1 MTKLKKEYIKL
12 VDIVKKQRLQNGLP
26 ARYEDIAEMLG
37 YNRSYFSTLMGERGV
52 VTDDH
57 IRLLKLTFPF
67 LAEKKTRDNRE
78 ILLSIEKKL
87 DLLLKMGQSGHNT
100 APTIGKLLNNRRDS

>member
-12 VDIVKKQRLQNGLP
+12 VAIVKKQRLQNGLP
-26 ARYEDIAEMLG
+26 ARYEDVAEMLG

-87 DLLLKMGQSGHNT
+87 DQLLKISQNVHEN
-100 APTIGKLLNNRRDS
+100 APTVLKGSKIRQN

>member
-26 ARYEDIAEMLG
+26 ARYEDIAGMLG

-67 LAEKKTRDNRE
+67 LAEKRTRDNRE

-87 DLLLKMGQSGHNT
+87 DQLLKISQNVHEN
-100 APTIGKLLNNRRDS
+100 APTVLKGTKIRQN